1 MKPFPTGIIK
11 SFDNLKFKEAVNRE
25 LMKHD
30 VNNIDYEIV
39 NYIVLSIRNGHTP
52 FEMKRLKQ
60 FAIIKEKF
68 ALIFS
73 KNRERV
79 ILRAL
84 M

>member
-39 NYIVLSIRNGHTP
+39 NYIVLSIPNGHTP
-52 FEMKRLKQ
+52 FETKHLRTNHTT
-60 FAIIKEKF
+60 FVTKEF
-68 ALIFS
+68 
-73 KNRERV
+73 
-79 ILRAL
+79 
-84 M
+84 